1 MKHYSVIT
9 GFSEVPDNLHPDKIH
24 KYPQE
29 KGNISIIAISR
40 AVASLCVLVDYV
52 DLSEI
57 VQEISAK
64 GDRNLPSIPTNLLCG
79 SKLLIAN

>member
-9 GFSEVPDNLHPDKIH
+9 GFTEIPDNLHPDKIH
-24 KYPQE
+24 KYPQH
-29 KGNISIIAISR
+29 KGDIDVIATDR
-40 AVASLCVLVDYV
+40 AVASLCVLVEYV
-52 DLSEI
+52 DLTEI

>member
-9 GFSEVPDNLHPDKIH
+9 GFSYIRDNLCPDKIH
-24 KYPQE
+24 KYPQH
-29 KGNISIIAISR
+29 KGNIDIIATNR

-64 GDRNLPSIPTNLLCG
+64 GDRNLPAIPTNLLCG

>member
-9 GFSEVPDNLHPDKIH
+9 GFSEVPDNLCPEKIR
-24 KYPQE
+24 KYPQH
-29 KGNISIIAISR
+29 KGNIDVIAISR

-52 DLSEI
+52 DLTEI

-64 GDRNLPSIPTNLLCG
+64 GDRNLPTIPTNLLCG